1 MVTKIDEDGRWQW
14 IVMETTRCR
23 FNAIATLVKISN
35 VDWDA
40 TKLTLLT
47 VVKTRVNNSTMKTV
61 VHRGI
66 RHVYRRQGVRKE
78 LRIIV
83 V

>member
-14 IVMETTRCR
+14 IVMETIRCR

-35 VDWDA
+35 IDWDA

-47 VVKTRVNNSTMKTV
+47 VLKTSVNNSTMKTV

-66 RHVYRRQGVRKE
+66 RHVYRRQE
-78 LRIIV
+78 LEKNFV
-83 V
+83 VL